1 MNIKKYYYIC
11 AKLGLTFHPFN
22 AKLISL
28 HQNKSRRSG
37 ALKLKNKFENPTS
50 LRSLLGSRLTDTL
63 QKRWMIFQV
72 FLGVISPLMQSSSL
86 MKFLGLLFMLVKVFR
101 RYAYSYRQFR
111 VGAIL
116 IEDLNLP
123 NPRIF
128 GGSNVKI
135 NLFTQPQCAELRA
148 LAKAR
153 RHKCKKISIIITC
166 GPPQHDDRSGNDTL
180 TLHPCGYCRE
190 TLRHLL
196 KEGLVG
202 LDTLIVT
209 LHPFRTFFE
218 VQTVEQLLRLHG
230 HIK

>member
-1 MNIKKYYYIC
+1 
-11 AKLGLTFHPFN
+11 
-22 AKLISL
+22 
-28 HQNKSRRSG
+28 
-37 ALKLKNKFENPTS
+37 LKLKNKPKNPTD
-50 LRSLLGSRLTDTL
+50 LRSLLGSGLVDTL
-63 QKRWMIFQV
+63 VKRWLILQYF
-72 FLGVISPLMQSSSL
+72 IKSTASPFVRITPLLKLLSR
-86 MKFLGLLFMLVKVFR
+86 LFMLVKVYR
-101 RYAYSYRQFR
+101 RYAYSYRNFR

-128 GGSNVKI
+128 GGSNVKL
-135 NLFTQPQCAELRA
+135 NLYTQPQCAELRA

-153 RHKCKKISIIITC
+153 RQKCKKISIIITC

-190 TLRHLL
+190 TLRHLI

-202 LDTLIVT
+202 LDTLVVT
-209 LHPFRTFFE
+209 LHPSRTFFE